1 MAKWVTCMQQNRFK
15 KVLYSLFIYN
25 IETTINNKQFPREV
39 ATVQIPLAITELV
52 AHQWHSP
59 GADPGLNEA
68 LLCKTLGDNADP
80 IRIA

>member
-52 AHQWHSP
+52 AHQ
-59 GADPGLNEA
+59 
-68 LLCKTLGDNADP
+68 
-80 IRIA
+80 